1 MNIKLKKF
9 ISTYGIKFV
18 VFYLLAFFL
27 LVTMFSKFTFQTF
40 PGDVLIKNQSFTLY
54 LPFTSA
60 LAVAAFFLVIIEI
73 YKNLR

>member
-18 VFYLLAFFL
+18 AFYLLGFFI
-27 LVTMFSKFTFQTF
+27 LVSLFGRFAFQTF
-40 PGDVLIKNQSFTLY
+40 PGDILIKNQSFTLY

-60 LAVAAFFLVIIEI
+60 LAFAAFFLVIIEV